1 MKVVVTGANGNLG
14 SHLSKMA
21 SGYDME
27 IVPVTRAEW
36 GNIDNI
42 IDDTV
47 DAVIHAAGDI
57 RSSVSANPVQY
68 LNSNI
73 MTTSQLLEL
82 CAANSISKFYFIS
95 SCAVY
100 GDVNSTTETQF
111 CSPASLNGKLKK
123 LNEDIIAE
131 FCNKNNINYTCFRVF
146 NLFGG
151 DDRFSIVNFIDK
163 AINGKSEFMLN
174 NEGVSQRDFIHV
186 SDVAEIILKIVNMG
200 EFPTYLNVG
209 SGVSIKILELL
220 SIVQSRYP
228 DIVIKRT
235 YNHEIEYSRADT
247 TMLFKYIQKEFI
259 SIVDYV
265 KNI

>member
-21 SGYDME
+21 SGYNME

-57 RSSVSANPVQY
+57 RSLVSVTPVQY

-73 MTTSQLLEL
+73 ITTSRLLEL
-82 CAANSISKFYFIS
+82 CVASSISKFYFIS

-100 GDVNSTTETQF
+100 GDVNSTTETQC

-123 LNEDIIAE
+123 LNEDIISE

-151 DDRFSIVNFIDK
+151 DDQFSIVNYLTK
-163 AINGKSEFMLN
+163 AINGQAEFTLN
-174 NEGVSQRDFIHV
+174 NEGISQRDFIHV
-186 SDVAEIILKIVNMG
+186 SDVAEIILKMVSLD
-200 EFPTYLNVG
+200 EFPLHLNVG
-209 SGVSIKILELL
+209 TGMSIKISDLL
-220 SIVQSRYP
+220 NIVKNRYP
-228 DIVIKRT
+228 DISVKRT
-235 YNHEIEYSRADT
+235 YHHEIEYSRADT
-247 TMLFKYIQKEFI
+247 TQLFKYIQKEFI
-259 SIVDYV
+259 SIIDYV
-265 KNI
+265 EKI